1 MNSSDLQDLYHDSKA
16 SCKKAGLVYVDT
28 QKQTKGYMRNKNAQG
43 NFEYADMNG
52 TMVVDE
58 IVISRID
65 SLSIPPAWEQVWI
78 SQSPKGHIQ
87 AVGLD
92 AKGIKQ
98 YIYHAKWSAFR
109 EALKFDRLLYFAQV
123 LPGLRKE
130 IRKHL
135 DDAELTREK
144 IISAVLTLMDEL
156 SIRIGNESYAEENKT
171 YGLTTLE
178 DRHVLVDGGEI
189 TLHFVGKSHKVHDF
203 HLENKQLAEI
213 VQESKDIPGK
223 HLFQYFDADEH
234 RHPLTS
240 TEVNGFIK
248 RLTNEQF
255 TAKDFRM
262 WAATVHAYSL
272 LKVEC
277 ARGLSDAETKKSL
290 TKVVADVA
298 EKLGNTPAVC
308 KAYYIHAKLQSSFEE
323 GKLLDLIGSLRKAR
337 QTMYMSADE
346 TELRQL
352 LEVLA

>member
-1 MNSSDLQDLYHDSKA
+1 MNSSDIQDLYRDSKA

-28 QKQTKGYMRNKNAQG
+28 QKQKKGYVRSRNAKG
-43 NFEYADMNG
+43 DFEYTDANG
-52 TMVVDE
+52 ATVTDE
-58 IVISRID
+58 AVISRID
-65 SLSIPPAWEQVWI
+65 SLVIPPAWEQVWI
-78 SQSPKGHIQ
+78 SQSAKGHVQ

-92 AKGIKQ
+92 AKGTKQ
-98 YIYHAKWSAFR
+98 YIYHPKWNAFR
-109 EALKFDRLLYFAQV
+109 DALKFDRLLYFAQV
-123 LPGLRKE
+123 LPALRKE

-135 DDAELTREK
+135 DDADLTREK

-178 DRHVLVDGGEI
+178 DRHVQIENGEI

-203 HLENKQLAEI
+203 HLENKKLAGI
-213 VQESKDIPGK
+213 VQESKDVPGK
-223 HLFQYFDADEH
+223 HLFQYFDTDEH

-240 TEVNGFIK
+240 TEVNAFIK
-248 RLTNEQF
+248 GLTNEQF

-290 TKVVADVA
+290 THVIADVA
-298 EKLGNTPAVC
+298 EQLGNTPAVC

-323 GKLLDLIGSLRKAR
+323 GKLLSLIGSLRKAR
-337 QTMYMSADE
+337 KTKYMSADE
-346 TELRQL
+346 IELEKL
-352 LEVLA
+352 LEKLA